1 MSNTTDK
8 ERLPELEYIRGISM
22 LGVIGIHIGSQYL
35 MNPTPNIHLVA
46 LFEILTRFSVP
57 IFFFISAFGLFW
69 KRDLEA
75 KMDYRDFY
83 LRRAKSVLV
92 PYLFWTF
99 FYIIHYT
106 VLYRSTM
113 LLHVKEIIKYLIFGF
128 GSYQLYF
135 MIILMWFYLLMP
147 LWIPIV
153 KRLTV
158 RCLAILLVVQIAFDY
173 WSCYILKPTD
183 FSNPYISYL
192 IAQRLNYW
200 VLHYFFIFLTGA
212 YFAVHW
218 NKCKSYIDSHLPSL
232 FCFFLITGG
241 GLLMH
246 YYYLIKY
253 ADYRPEWA
261 INVAQQLSPIGI
273 LYTLACSLFF
283 LSLFRKVSFPLF
295 LSSFLGTLGY
305 HSYFAYLFHPIAIT
319 YVGFIIAWLG
329 YVYTAP
335 VISCYYIAVVG
346 SSILIGTG
354 IRKLG
359 HRFPIINK
367 LTIGTAK

>member
-1 MSNTTDK
+1 MSNTNNK
-8 ERLPELEYIRGISM
+8 ERLPELELIRGISM

-57 IFFFISAFGLFW
+57 IFFFVSAFGLFW
-69 KRDLEA
+69 RRDLDEPVN
-75 KMDYRDFY
+75 YRSFY

-92 PYLFWTF
+92 PYLFWSF
-99 FYIIHYT
+99 FYIFHYT

-113 LLHVKEIIKYLIFGF
+113 LLHVREIVKYLIFGF

-135 MIILMWFYLLMP
+135 MVILMWFYLLMP

-158 RCLAILLVVQIAFDY
+158 RRLAVLLIVQIAFDY
-173 WSCYILKPTD
+173 WSCFILKPAS
-183 FSNPYISYL
+183 FANPYISYL

-212 YFAVHW
+212 YCAVHW
-218 NKCKSYIDSHLPSL
+218 QEFKAFIESRLRPL
-232 FCFFLITGG
+232 TVFFLVGG
-241 GLLMH
+241 CGLLAH
-246 YYYLIKY
+246 YYYLIKFSG
-253 ADYRPEWA
+253 YRPEWA

-273 LYTLACSLFF
+273 LYTLASSLFF
-283 LSLFRKVSFPLF
+283 FSWFRDKNLPAPLSRI
-295 LSSFLGTLGY
+295 LGICGY
-305 HSYFAYLFHPIAIT
+305 HSYFAYLFHPIMIT
-319 YVGFIIAWLG
+319 YVGFVIAGLG
-329 YVYTAP
+329 HVYTAP
-335 VISCYYIAVVG
+335 VIICYYLAVAAGSVLVG
-346 SSILIGTG
+346 SCLRKIGRRYPLI
-354 IRKLG
+354 
-359 HRFPIINK
+359 NE